1 VAVDSA
7 TIRSVGV
14 VPVVA
19 LVARLRASGVR
30 VSTGEELDAV
40 RALARLD
47 VISRPRVREAL
58 AACLVKSAAARA
70 PFDHAFDALFPAPRL
85 VTQPSTHP
93 ADPAGGRPAGAGDP
107 VSALVRA
114 LSDGDNEALEALLA
128 DAVDRY
134 AGIEQ
139 RRSLEHHTQR
149 ALRRINL
156 AEIYRQ
162 MLTTHERTDASRG
175 ALERHADTAAATEA
189 IEALRRRLAELVAS
203 RLATVGPEPEAR
215 HPGDELADV
224 ALLDAR
230 VEQLPRLRAAVR
242 PLARKLASRIGARR
256 RHGRGSLD
264 IRRTIRVSLQTG
276 GVPVVPR
283 LRRRRPT
290 RPDLVVLLDVSG
302 STAMFAPFTL
312 GLLQAVHNEFSRVRS
327 FVFVDGVA
335 EVTEVLATARGVL
348 DPRQLLDRRG
358 LVAHDGRSDYTRAL
372 STFLDRWPDA
382 VTPRTSVL
390 LVGDARSHDRPPALA
405 QVAELAH
412 RSRRLYWLN
421 PEPRHEWNDGESR
434 IDAYAAHCTQV
445 FEVSTLRQLADAVA
459 AIA

>member
-1 VAVDSA
+1 VTGDPS

-40 RALARLD
+40 AALARLG
-47 VISRPRVREAL
+47 VTSRPRVRAAL

-85 VTQPSTHP
+85 VVKPSTHP
-93 ADPAGGRPAGAGDP
+93 PNRAGDGPAGADDP

-114 LSDGDNEALEALLA
+114 LFDGDNEALDGLLA

-139 RRSLEHHTQR
+139 RRSLKHHTQR
-149 ALRRINL
+149 TLRRINL

-162 MLTTHERTDASRG
+162 MLTTHETPDASRG
-175 ALERHADTAAATEA
+175 ALERRADTAAAAEA
-189 IEALRRRLAELVAS
+189 IEALRRRLAELITG
-203 RLATVGPEPEAR
+203 RLGGVGPEPAAG
-215 HPGDELADV
+215 HSGDELADV

-264 IRRTIRVSLQTG
+264 IRRTIRASLQTG

-312 GLLQAVHNEFSRVRS
+312 GLLQAVHDEFSRVRS

-335 EVTEVLATARGVL
+335 EVTEVLATARGVV

-358 LVAHDGRSDYTRAL
+358 LVAYDGRSDYTRAL
-372 STFLDRWPDA
+372 SMFLDRWPDA

-434 IDAYAAHCTQV
+434 IDAYATHCTQV